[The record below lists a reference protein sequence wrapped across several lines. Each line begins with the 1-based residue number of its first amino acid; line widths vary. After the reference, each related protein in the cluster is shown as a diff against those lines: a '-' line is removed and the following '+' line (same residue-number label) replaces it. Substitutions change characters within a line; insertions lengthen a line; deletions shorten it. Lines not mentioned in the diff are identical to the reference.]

1 MADIVLEPLIID
13 YVDLIE
19 LEGQR
24 KHLNSIIEDDS
35 ILSCMTAEQQDALQ
49 GIEAM
54 LDQWSDNR
62 YFKEQ

>member
-13 YVDLIE
+13 CVDLIE

-24 KHLNSIIEDDS
+24 KHLNSIIHDDS

-62 YFKEQ
+62 YFKER